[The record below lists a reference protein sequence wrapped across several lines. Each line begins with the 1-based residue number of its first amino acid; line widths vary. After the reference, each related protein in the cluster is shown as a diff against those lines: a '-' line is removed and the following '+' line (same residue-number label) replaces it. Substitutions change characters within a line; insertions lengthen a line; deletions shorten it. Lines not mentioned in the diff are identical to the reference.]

1 MAISRKKTIPKKT
14 KAVGR
19 PSKENGMNV
28 KEALVQ
34 AGLELLGTTSLEDI
48 SLRKVAA
55 KAGVSHVATYHH
67 FENKHALFSAIA
79 EIGFQKYFETYQ
91 KELEKTDQD
100 FKGRYRA
107 LGWTY
112 FQFIME
118 NRQFA
123 RIMFGGTGVDAKTHP
138 TLLAVSRR
146 TYRQL
151 HEIIRLGQSLGHLE
165 KGNTREKT
173 LASWA
178 MIHGIAMLFLEGRLQ
193 MKNDPKEME
202 KFIQTVTE
210 YAYVGMKSV

>member
-1 MAISRKKTIPKKT
+1 MVANKRKGKAKTISR
-14 KAVGR
+14 VGR
-19 PSKENGMNV
+19 PNKMNSV
-28 KEALVQ
+28 NVREALIQ
-34 AGLELLGTTSLEDI
+34 AGVELLETTSLEEI

-55 KAGVSHVATYHH
+55 KAGVSHVASYHH

-79 EIGFQKYFETYQ
+79 EIGFQKYFESYQ
-91 KELEKTDQD
+91 KELEKTEKD
-100 FKGRYRA
+100 FKGRYRS

-112 FQFIME
+112 FQFIMN

-123 RIMFGGTGVDAKTHP
+123 RIMFGGMGVESNLNP
-138 TLLAVSRR
+138 TLSSVSRR

-151 HEIIRLGQSLGHLE
+151 HEIIKMGQNLGHLE
-165 KGNTREKT
+165 KGQTREKT

-193 MKNDPKEME
+193 MKNDINEME

-210 YAYVGMKSV
+210 YAYNGMKT

>member
-1 MAISRKKTIPKKT
+1 MAASKKITSQKHMG
-14 KAVGR
+14 VGR
-19 PSKENGMNV
+19 PSKESGMNV
-28 KEALVQ
+28 REALIQ
-34 AGLELLGTTSLEDI
+34 AGVELLENTSLEDI

-55 KAGVSHVATYHH
+55 KAGVSHVASYHH
-67 FENKHALFSAIA
+67 FENKHSLFAAIA

-91 KELEKTDQD
+91 KELEKTDND

-112 FQFIME
+112 FQFIMT

-123 RIMFGGTGVDAKTHP
+123 RIMFGGTGVDVKTHP

-151 HEIIRLGQSLGHLE
+151 HEIIRMGQNLGYLE

-193 MKNDPKEME
+193 MKNDLSEME
-202 KFIQTVTE
+202 KFIQNVTE
-210 YAYVGMKSV
+210 YAYNGMK

>member
-1 MAISRKKTIPKKT
+1 MAVSKKKLTPKKLKT
-14 KAVGR
+14 AGR
-19 PSKENGMNV
+19 PSKENGVNV
-28 KEALVQ
+28 REALIQ
-34 AGLELLGTTSLEDI
+34 AGVELLENTSLEDI

-55 KAGVSHVATYHH
+55 KAGVSHVASYHH
-67 FENKHALFSAIA
+67 FENKNALFSAIA

-112 FQFIME
+112 FQFIMA

-123 RIMFGGTGVDAKTHP
+123 RIMFGGMGVDLKNHP
-138 TLLAVSRR
+138 TLSGVSRR

-151 HEIIRLGQSLGHLE
+151 HEIIRMGQRLGFLE
-165 KGNTREKT
+165 QGKTREKT

-202 KFIQTVTE
+202 NFIQTVTE
-210 YAYVGMKSV
+210 YAYIGMK

>member
-1 MAISRKKTIPKKT
+1 MAASKKITSQKHMG
-14 KAVGR
+14 VGR
-19 PSKENGMNV
+19 PSKESGMNV
-28 KEALVQ
+28 REALIQ
-34 AGLELLGTTSLEDI
+34 AGVELLENTSLEEI
-48 SLRKVAA
+48 SLRKVAK
-55 KAGVSHVATYHH
+55 KAGVSHVASYHH
-67 FENKHALFSAIA
+67 FENKHSLFAAIA

-91 KELEKTDQD
+91 KELEKTDND

-112 FQFIME
+112 FQFIMT

-123 RIMFGGTGVDAKTHP
+123 RIMFGGTGVDVKTHP

-151 HEIIRLGQSLGHLE
+151 HEIIRMGQNLGYLE

-193 MKNDPKEME
+193 MKNDLSEME

-210 YAYVGMKSV
+210 YAYNGMK

>member
-1 MAISRKKTIPKKT
+1 MAISRKKTTQKKP

-19 PSKENGMNV
+19 PSKENGLNV

-151 HEIIRLGQSLGHLE
+151 HEIIRLGQSLGHLA
-165 KGNTREKT
+165 KGDTREKT

-210 YAYVGMKSV
+210 YAYIGMK

>member
-1 MAISRKKTIPKKT
+1 MAVSKKKSSPKKT

-19 PSKENGMNV
+19 PTKDNGVNV
-28 KEALVQ
+28 KEALIQ
-34 AGLELLGTTSLEDI
+34 AGVELLENTSLEDI

-55 KAGVSHVATYHH
+55 HAGVSHVACYHH

-112 FQFIME
+112 FQFIMT

-151 HEIIRLGQSLGHLE
+151 HEIIRMGQNLGHLE

-193 MKNDPKEME
+193 MKNDIQEME

-210 YAYVGMKSV
+210 YAFIGMKSK

>member
-1 MAISRKKTIPKKT
+1 MAASKKITSQKHMG
-14 KAVGR
+14 VGR
-19 PSKENGMNV
+19 PSKESGMNV
-28 KEALVQ
+28 REALIQ
-34 AGLELLGTTSLEDI
+34 AGVELLENTSLEDI

-55 KAGVSHVATYHH
+55 KAGVSHVASYHH
-67 FENKHALFSAIA
+67 FENKHSLFAAIA

-91 KELEKTDQD
+91 KELEKTDND

-112 FQFIME
+112 FQFIMT

-123 RIMFGGTGVDAKTHP
+123 RIMFGGTGVDVKTHP

-151 HEIIRLGQSLGHLE
+151 HEIIRMGQNLGYLE

-193 MKNDPKEME
+193 MKNDLSEME

-210 YAYVGMKSV
+210 YAYNGMK

>member
-1 MAISRKKTIPKKT
+1 MAASKKISSQKHMG
-14 KAVGR
+14 VGR
-19 PSKENGMNV
+19 PSKESGMNV
-28 KEALVQ
+28 REALIQ
-34 AGLELLGTTSLEDI
+34 AGVDLLENTSLEDI

-55 KAGVSHVATYHH
+55 KAGVSHVASYHH
-67 FENKHALFSAIA
+67 FENKHSLFAAIA

-91 KELEKTDQD
+91 KELEKTDND

-112 FQFIME
+112 FQFIMT

-123 RIMFGGTGVDAKTHP
+123 RIMFGGTGVDVKTHP

-151 HEIIRLGQSLGHLE
+151 HEIIRMGQNLGYLE

-193 MKNDPKEME
+193 MKNDLSEME
-202 KFIQTVTE
+202 RFIQTVTE
-210 YAYVGMKSV
+210 YAYNGMK